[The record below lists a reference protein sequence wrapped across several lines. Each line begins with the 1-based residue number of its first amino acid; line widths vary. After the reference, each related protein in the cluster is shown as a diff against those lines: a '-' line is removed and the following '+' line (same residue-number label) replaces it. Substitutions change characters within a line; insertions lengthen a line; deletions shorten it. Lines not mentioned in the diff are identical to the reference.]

1 MITSTNRV
9 LPLNGTMPNSG
20 KTTARIA
27 TCQMKIP
34 YDHLPRASI
43 TREVRMRNGPSLH
56 TSGASSA

>member
-1 MITSTNRV
+1 MITSTWRV
-9 LPLNGTMPNSG
+9 SPLNGTMPNSG

-34 YDHLPRASI
+34 YDHLPSASI
-43 TREVRMRNGPSLH
+43 TREVRMRNGPSLQ